1 MKRYTPSSK
10 ELCEEKRALRALKR
24 AQTEGLAEEYI
35 RQSDEAILKK
45 LLSLPELE
53 RAGTVFLYYSVGREV
68 STVKLIESLL
78 GSGRRAALPVSG
90 DGGTMEFYP
99 IDDLSRLRQGR
110 YGIPEPPAG
119 QAVRPEKGDII
130 IVPALCCDRRGQ
142 RLGHGAGYYDRYLA
156 GTEAFS
162 VCLCRR
168 ALLEDELPAGELDAA
183 VSLVLTD

>member
-1 MKRYTPSSK
+1 M
-10 ELCEEKRALRALKR
+10 
-24 AQTEGLAEEYI
+24 
-35 RQSDEAILKK
+35 KK

-68 STVKLIESLL
+68 STLKLIESLL
-78 GSGRRAALPVSG
+78 ENGRRAALPVSG
-90 DGGTMEFYP
+90 SNGIMEFYL
-99 IDDLSRLRQGR
+99 IDGLSQLRQGR

-119 QAVRPEKGDII
+119 RAVRPEKGDII

-156 GTEAFS
+156 STEAFS

-168 ALLEDELPAGELDAA
+168 ALLEDELPAGSLDAA
-183 VSLVLTD
+183 VSMVLTD

>member
-1 MKRYTPSSK
+1 MKRYTLSSK
-10 ELCEEKRALRALKR
+10 ELCEKKRALRSLKR
-24 AQTEGLAEEYI
+24 AQTEALTEEYI
-35 RQSDEAILKK
+35 RESDGATSKK
-45 LLSLPELE
+45 LLSLREFQ

-68 STVKLIESLL
+68 STVKLIEGLL
-78 GSGRRAALPVSG
+78 EEKRRIALPVSG
-90 DGGTMEFYP
+90 DGGVMEFYL
-99 IDDLSRLRQGR
+99 IDSLSDLREGR

-119 QAVRPEKGDII
+119 QAVRPGRGDII
-130 IVPALCCDRRGQ
+130 IVPALCCDRRLH

-168 ALLEDELPAGELDAA
+168 ALLEDELPAGEHDAA